1 MHIVLVL
8 IWAFFHFLE
17 VEDTLNVFTKRTEK
31 NSIILQIQVS
41 KRCFENNI
49 LADLSIEWNVLDSGF
64 FDNLRLI
71 IILFDFEAAQVVVE
85 QDVLLP
91 QPMHNFFMRFAGSWV
106 SLERTLFLVTFF
118 ELKDYIFGHCGVKV
132 AMDGNIWV
140 SKAFKLA
147 VIVLEVVE

>member
-1 MHIVLVL
+1 M
-8 IWAFFHFLE
+8 
-17 VEDTLNVFTKRTEK
+17 
-31 NSIILQIQVS
+31 
-41 KRCFENNI
+41 
-49 LADLSIEWNVLDSGF
+49 
-64 FDNLRLI
+64 
-71 IILFDFEAAQVVVE
+71 ILFDFETAQVVVE

-91 QPMHNFFMRFAGSWV
+91 KPTHDFFLRFAGSWV